1 MVDATTGDLL
11 WSSSKDG
18 SNLDIS
24 EMKNSIPA
32 SISAI
37 DINGDTY
44 IDYFYAADTGG
55 RIFRFD
61 INSSNTNAGNF
72 AEGGVIAQVGD
83 TSIGGNRRFY
93 NKPNVGL
100 VKDKESGDYLTI
112 SIGSGYR
119 AHPLDDTTAERFY
132 VIRDFD
138 PYNKP
143 AIYYKKSEAN
153 SSKTWLAA
161 GELPSR
167 DLLYNATSA
176 MALSSPDNLVTGLRS
191 ILKSGGGWYI
201 TLDSEEK
208 VLAESLT
215 FSNAV
220 IFSTFL
226 SKNGNENNCGGN
238 TGTSKLYVLNLD
250 NATSVID
257 LDGDGSNDAS
267 TTLTHSGIA
276 PRPVIIYREGGA
288 KTIAIGTETIE
299 DERFKE
305 QKTECVEGEECAADD
320 NITQC
325 ESGNCYVTPVYW
337 RQNDNE

>member
-1 MVDATTGDLL
+1 M
-11 WSSSKDG
+11 
-18 SNLDIS
+18 
-24 EMKNSIPA
+24 
-32 SISAI
+32 
-37 DINGDTY
+37 
-44 IDYFYAADTGG
+44 GG

-61 INSSNTNAGNF
+61 IDKNNTNAGDF
-72 AEGGVIAQVGD
+72 AKGAVIAQVGD
-83 TSIGGNRRFY
+83 ASTRGNRRFY
-93 NKPNVGL
+93 SKPNVAL
-100 VKDKESGDYLTI
+100 VKDKEFGDYLTI

-119 AHPLDDTTAERFY
+119 AHPLDDTTDERFY

-143 AIYYKKSEAN
+143 ATYNKKIEAN
-153 SSKTWLAA
+153 SSKTWLAD
-161 GELPSR
+161 GEIPSR
-167 DLLYNATSA
+167 DLIYNATSA
-176 MALSSPDNLVTGLRS
+176 MALSNPDNLATGLKS

-226 SKNGNENNCGGN
+226 SKNGSENNCGGN
-238 TGTSKLYVLNLD
+238 TGTSKLYVLDLD

-257 LDGDGSNDAS
+257 LDGDGIKDAS
-267 TTLTHSGIA
+267 KTLTHSGIA
-276 PRPVIIYREGGA
+276 PRPVVIYREGGG
-288 KTIAIGTETIE
+288 KSITVSTETIN
-299 DERFKE
+299 DERFEENKE
-305 QKTECVEGEECAADD
+305 ECVEGQECAADD
-320 NITQC
+320 NITKC